1 MAVRRRLLETE
12 GIEIGGG
19 LGPLK
24 GRTWRIGLM
33 GESSTRAKVLR
44 LLAALE
50 RTLPR
55 HGMAVA
61 EGAGVAAGERVY
73 AQADGR

>member
-1 MAVRRRLLETE
+1 
-12 GIEIGGG
+12 
-19 LGPLK
+19 
-24 GRTWRIGLM
+24 M

-61 EGAGVAAGERVY
+61 DGAGVAAGERVY